1 MFSQLGDKLQDI
13 FKDLRGHGTISE
25 TNINDALRQVRLAL
39 LEADVDFQVAKNF
52 VARVKEKALGEEVLR
67 SITPGQQIVKIFHE
81 ELTALLGGD
90 AAPLNLGKPARI
102 LMVGLNGAGKTTS
115 AAKLARLLK
124 KQGHSPRLV
133 AMDLQRPAAIE
144 QLATLG
150 KQVDVP
156 VFAPAPNEKDIL
168 RAAAAAVAAV
178 AGRGNIEDS
187 TGPAATSDR
196 GYDIDIFD
204 TAGRQEI
211 DQPLIEELKRLR
223 EFLQPQEILLVAD
236 AATGQQA
243 VSVATRFNDALQIT
257 GIVLT
262 KLDGDARGGAA
273 LSMREVTQR
282 PIKFAGVGEKLE
294 QFETFVPDRL
304 AGRILGMGD
313 IVGLVEKAAEAVD
326 EEEAERLER
335 KLRSAKFDFN
345 DFLAQFKM
353 MRKLGPLENILGM
366 LPGMSNVPGLSVDDR
381 QLRRIEAIVLSM
393 TPQERTRPDILNA
406 RRRQRIA
413 RGSGRTVT
421 EVNDL
426 LQRFN
431 QMRKL
436 MKNAGKMKRK
446 LRELQ
451 RLHR

>member
-13 FKDLRGHGTISE
+13 FKDLRGHGSISE

-39 LEADVDFQVAKNF
+39 LEADVDFQVAKRF
-52 VARVKEKALGEEVLR
+52 IARVKEKALGEEVLR
-67 SITPGQQIVKIFHE
+67 SVTPGQQMVKIFHD

-90 AAPLNLGKPARI
+90 AAPLNLEKPARI

-115 AAKLARLLK
+115 SAKLAQLLK
-124 KQGHSPRLV
+124 KQGRMPLLI
-133 AMDLQRPAAIE
+133 ACDLHRPAAIE

-150 KQVDVP
+150 RQVAVP
-156 VFAPAPNEKDIL
+156 VY
-168 RAAAAAVAAV
+168 
-178 AGRGNIEDS
+178 
-187 TGPAATSDR
+187 TPAATEKDVRRSAAASLEWAKTQT
-196 GYDIDIFD
+196 GNVQIFD

-211 DQPLIEELKRLR
+211 DIALVEEIKQLK
-223 EFLQPQEILLVAD
+223 EFLRPQVILLVAD

-243 VSVATRFNDALQIT
+243 VSVATHFNDALGIT
-257 GIVLT
+257 GIILT

-282 PIKFAGVGEKLE
+282 PIKFAGIGEKLD

-313 IVGLVEKAAEAVD
+313 ILGLVEKAAEAFD
-326 EEEAERLER
+326 EEEAVRMER
-335 KLRSAKFDFN
+335 KLRTASFDFN

-353 MRKLGPLENILGM
+353 MRKMGPLENILGM
-366 LPGMSNVPGLSVDDR
+366 IPGMSNMQGLSVDEKQIKR
-381 QLRRIEAIVLSM
+381 TEAIVLSM
-393 TPQERTRPDILNA
+393 TSKERTRPDILNA

-413 RGSGRTVT
+413 RGSGSSVT

-431 QMRKL
+431 QMRKM
-436 MKNAGKMKRK
+436 MKNAGKMKKMMAQMARMK
-446 LRELQ
+446 N
-451 RLHR
+451 